1 LACLGVLALCL
12 APPPAA
18 LADADPASDVLL
30 GAPAFYP
37 FQPPVSQA
45 LQNQLQQELAQL
57 AKQGLNLKVAII
69 GSPVDLGAIPNLF
82 GQPQT
87 YATFL
92 GREISFNRPQPLL
105 VVMPQGF
112 GVSNAG
118 PAGAL
123 AGLKPNPGSD
133 GLAQSAMVAVQRIAK
148 ASGKTVSAG
157 DAGGGGSGSGG
168 PSALAIA
175 GIVAGLVVLALV
187 IARLR
192 FRRNAGR
199 HEGG

>member
-1 LACLGVLALCL
+1 
-12 APPPAA
+12 
-18 LADADPASDVLL
+18 
-30 GAPAFYP
+30 
-37 FQPPVSQA
+37 
-45 LQNQLQQELAQL
+45 
-57 AKQGLNLKVAII
+57 VAII

-118 PAGAL
+118 PAAAL

-199 HEGG
+199 REGG